1 MQKNTQREFIMLNQ
15 KDATMFTEAANKA
28 LLNELSWD
36 DTQDF
41 ELASR
46 GFVASSD
53 DPVITD
59 ANGLS
64 VWDFNAYLFLEE
76 EAAPPSVNPSLWRQS
91 RLNALYHGL
100 FKVCEGIYQ
109 IRSFDLSVM
118 SIIETDTGYVVIDP
132 LVSAE
137 TAKAGMKLVHR
148 HVSQKPI
155 LAVIYTHSHVDHW
168 GGVKGVVSEAEVKVG
183 NVNVIAPQHFLEYA
197 ISENIIA
204 GNVMTRRASYMYGNL
219 LPKGVKGQVGAGL
232 GQTTSTGLVGL
243 IEPTDYITETGQKMT
258 VDGLEIEF
266 QLTPNTE
273 APAEMNF
280 LFPQYKALCMAE
292 NCTHNMHNLYTLR
305 GAQVR
310 DSKAWAHFI
319 DEAINHFAG
328 RYDVIFASHHW
339 PIWGTDAG
347 VDFLKKQRNMYKYLH
362 DETLRLANQ
371 GYTML
376 EIPEIIQLPAEL
388 FRAWYNRGYY
398 GSINHN
404 VKAIYQRYLGFFDG
418 NPANLHPLPPQEAAE
433 KYVDFIGGAETLL
446 AKARQSFA
454 EGNYRWVAQVVN
466 HLVFADPDNQE
477 ARALQADALEQ
488 LGYQAESGPWR
499 NFYLSGAKELRDGVM
514 EIPAP
519 KSVTPDTVRA
529 TPLDMFFDLLAVRL
543 IGPKAEGKVI
553 TLNANF
559 TDVNEQY
566 LLKVENG
573 VLNYTKGKQAD
584 QADAT
589 LTTTRAALDEVV
601 LGEARLADKLAA
613 GEANIEGGQEKLIEF
628 LSLMDNF
635 EFWFNIVTP

>member
-1 MQKNTQREFIMLNQ
+1 MPNQ
-15 KDATMFTEAANKA
+15 KDATRFTEAANKA

-41 ELASR
+41 EFASR
-46 GFVASSD
+46 GFIASLHEL
-53 DPVITD
+53 VITD
-59 ANGLS
+59 ANGRL
-64 VWDFNAYLFLEE
+64 VWDLNAYPFLEE

-100 FKVCEGIYQ
+100 FKVTTGTYQ

-118 SIIETDTGYVVIDP
+118 SIIETDTGYIVVDP
-132 LVSAE
+132 LISAE
-137 TAKAGMKLVHR
+137 TARAGMGLVYH
-148 HVSQKPI
+148 HVGQKPI
-155 LAVIYTHSHVDHW
+155 VAVIYTHSHIDHW
-168 GGVKGVVSEAEVKVG
+168 GGVKGVISEADVNAGKVK
-183 NVNVIAPQHFLEYA
+183 VIAPEHFLEHA

-204 GNVMTRRASYMYGNL
+204 GNVMSRRATYMYGNL
-219 LPKGVKGQVGAGL
+219 LPKDVKGQVGAGL
-232 GQTTSTGLVGL
+232 GQTTSSGLVTL
-243 IEPTDYITETGQKMT
+243 IEPTDYIIETGQIMT

-280 LFPQYKALCMAE
+280 LFPQYRALCMAE
-292 NCTHNMHNLYTLR
+292 NCTHTMHNLYTLR

-319 DEAINHFAG
+319 DEAIDRFAG
-328 RYDVIFASHHW
+328 RYDVLFASHHW
-339 PIWGTDAG
+339 PTWGTDAG
-347 VDFLKKQRNMYKYLH
+347 VDFLKKQRDMYKYLH

-376 EIPEIIQLPAEL
+376 EIPEMIQLPTAL
-388 FRAWYNRGYY
+388 FQAWHNRGYY

-418 NPANLHPLPPQEAAE
+418 NPANLHPLPPQEAAK

-466 HLVFADPDNQE
+466 HLVFADPDNKD

-514 EIPAP
+514 DLPAP
-519 KSVTPDTVRA
+519 QSGTPDVIRA

-543 IGPKAEGKVI
+543 VGPKAERKVS
-553 TLNANF
+553 TLNTIF
-559 TDVNEQY
+559 TDINEQY
-566 LLKVENG
+566 LLTVENG

-584 QADAT
+584 QADVT
-589 LTTTRAALDEVV
+589 LTTTRTALNQVV
-601 LGEARLADKLAA
+601 LGGAKLTDKLAT
-613 GEANIEGGQEKLIEF
+613 GEANIAGSQEKLVEF
-628 LSLMDNF
+628 LSLMDTF